1 MYDRL
6 AQKVHSSTLVY
17 CLYCKVPYSKG
28 SGSHMPVA
36 PDPPSEPQGGYSA
49 CDAWRSYRG
58 EYIMRSTVSMM
69 SSRQEAVEICL
80 SKSRGSGH
88 T

>member
-36 PDPPSEPQGGYSA
+36 PDPPSEPQGVFADPPPPLSPPVF
-49 CDAWRSYRG
+49 C
-58 EYIMRSTVSMM
+58 VSFEVWVHD
-69 SSRQEAVEICL
+69 S
-80 SKSRGSGH
+80 
-88 T
+88 